1 MYGLMAAL
9 VLALMVTLPAAGLAW
24 ASGSQDL
31 RLAYLDPGAGSFIVQ
46 LLIAALAG
54 VAVAGR
60 LYWTKL
66 KRLLGMSSVDDD
78 DEGPDSDDD

>member
-1 MYGLMAAL
+1 MYRSMAAL
-9 VLALMVTLPAAGLAW
+9 VLALMVTLPATAFAW
-24 ASGSQDL
+24 APGSQDL

-46 LLIAALAG
+46 VLIAALAG

-66 KRLLGMSSVDDD
+66 KSMLGMSSVDDD